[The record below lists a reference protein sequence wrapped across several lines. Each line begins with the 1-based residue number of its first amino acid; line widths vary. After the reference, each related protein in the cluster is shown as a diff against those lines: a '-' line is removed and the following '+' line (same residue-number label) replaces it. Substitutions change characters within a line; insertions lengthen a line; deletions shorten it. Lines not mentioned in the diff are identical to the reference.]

1 VHPNQLT
8 VSASQDGS
16 SDNELDDA
24 LRDAEEE
31 NGEPD
36 NDGDGEMD
44 VDADGNAEGD
54 DDAESDSGGSQGSA
68 SEDGGEAGSQPNADI
83 AHTNTTEG
91 GSTEEPRGLPM
102 LPSVRPEVLTAATF
116 DIVPTVAAP
125 QSTSINAIAATADT
139 RWVFSG
145 GSDGYIRR
153 YNWVDSI
160 NGKLALTVAQRHP
173 FVDSVVKAGV
183 LMTYWENW
191 DSRSRMNTAQ
201 TSLGNQTISPV
212 YSLAVQNQGLWL
224 LAGTESGKIRL
235 QSIRHQE
242 GKEIALL
249 SQHSSAVSQL
259 VLSSDEK
266 SLLSGSWDKT
276 VLDWDLNIGKVRT
289 TFASGTGQISSI
301 EARPISSLPVPQ
313 ESGEPVLTNGTYAS
327 NNNAPGIREESL
339 ANGVDDRAQSQQPG
353 ATNEAGGSPGDSL
366 FGGDGDDDLFGDTG
380 GAVMTNGAGLSNGY
394 GDEENGMKQDLEN
407 GVGQEPSADTSTVEG
422 SETLQPVQL
431 EGQQTVAPEAAPDSP
446 LVNGVSHPPEQ
457 PISNGLPHAEDAEM
471 PDADAST
478 LQESN
483 SAPTSDSTFLA
494 ASIDGS
500 IRVWDRRE
508 PNPIARIQPRN
519 TPPWCLSACWS
530 PDGNYIYAGR
540 RNCTVEEYDLRKGL
554 RAPER
559 IFKFPSGSGAVTSV
573 KAMPNSRHLIC
584 ASYDILRLY
593 DLMEPQTTRSTVPFL
608 IVPGH
613 RTGVVSQLY
622 IDPACRFM
630 ISAGG
635 NRGWEGAST
644 EVLLGYEIGV
654 AN

>member
-1 VHPNQLT
+1 
-8 VSASQDGS
+8 
-16 SDNELDDA
+16 
-24 LRDAEEE
+24 
-31 NGEPD
+31 
-36 NDGDGEMD
+36 M
-44 VDADGNAEGD
+44 
-54 DDAESDSGGSQGSA
+54 
-68 SEDGGEAGSQPNADI
+68 
-83 AHTNTTEG
+83 
-91 GSTEEPRGLPM
+91 
-102 LPSVRPEVLTAATF
+102 
-116 DIVPTVAAP
+116 
-125 QSTSINAIAATADT
+125 
-139 RWVFSG
+139 
-145 GSDGYIRR
+145 
-153 YNWVDSI
+153 
-160 NGKLALTVAQRHP
+160 
-173 FVDSVVKAGV
+173 
-183 LMTYWENW
+183 
-191 DSRSRMNTAQ
+191 
-201 TSLGNQTISPV
+201 
-212 YSLAVQNQGLWL
+212 QNQGLWL

-242 GKEIALL
+242 SKEIALL

-259 VLSSDEK
+259 VLSSDER

-313 ESGEPVLTNGTYAS
+313 ESGEPVLSNGTYAS
-327 NNNAPGIREESL
+327 NNNAPGTREESL

-380 GAVMTNGAGLSNGY
+380 GAVMANGAGLSNGY

-407 GVGQEPSADTSTVEG
+407 GIGQEPSADSSTVEG
-422 SETLQPVQL
+422 SEALQPVQP
-431 EGQQTVAPEAAPDSP
+431 EGQQTVAPEAAPASP

-457 PISNGLPHAEDAEM
+457 PILNGLPHAEDAEM

-478 LQESN
+478 QQDSN
-483 SAPTSDSTFLA
+483 STPTSDSTFLA